1 MSRYYYHK
9 TRLPSNKDLL
19 NLAKD
24 TFKGA
29 LLGSESVHGLVYWH
43 SEPDVIIINPKSVPV
58 NIYTRYQV
66 LIKNVVV
73 NMTIVNE

>member
-1 MSRYYYHK
+1 MSRYYYHGIS
-9 TRLPSNKDLL
+9 LPTNEDLK

-24 TFKGA
+24 TFIGTPF
-29 LLGSESVHGLVYWH
+29 GSKSVHGLVYWR
-43 SEPDVIIINPKSVPV
+43 SDPEVIIINPKSVPV
-58 NIYTRYQV
+58 NVYTRYQV